1 MSEEKKKKKTSKAA
15 WGCLTIIILLIVFI
29 YFMYDALLST
39 KFKENSRKL
48 IEGSPER
55 YLSTTNLAFPQDAK
69 IIHISTK
76 KWGPNFSS
84 DLIFLVTD
92 LDKPVWMSL
101 IMKNKDTLLDGTS
114 ILETLKLIDNYN
126 IKLLLINCNNI
137 DSTIKISNNIQ
148 NIRKLDFGLYPNL
161 GIEEYNNSFN
171 KIIDES
177 NLKRYMESLLNL
189 KPSVI
194 GLCCGSNPSHI
205 KLLKSL
211 IRECK

>member
-1 MSEEKKKKKTSKAA
+1 MTEEKKKKKTSKAA

-92 LDKPVWMSL
+92 LDKFIENVKQRYEFKDLKMNYPKIEGDKDYD
-101 IMKNKDTLLDGTS
+101 IMFSDLCGNSDDKDLQPKN
-114 ILETLKLIDNYN
+114 
-126 IKLLLINCNNI
+126 
-137 DSTIKISNNIQ
+137 SNNLKNFCGNREVMITQ
-148 NIRKLDFGLYPNL
+148 INNEVEETGDGSVSTMVILPNEKLVWVNYSGWF
-161 GIEEYNNSFN
+161 
-171 KIIDES
+171 
-177 NLKRYMESLLNL
+177 
-189 KPSVI
+189 
-194 GLCCGSNPSHI
+194 
-205 KLLKSL
+205 
-211 IRECK
+211 

>member
-1 MSEEKKKKKTSKAA
+1 MTEEKKKKKTSKAA

-92 LDKPVWMSL
+92 LDKFIETVKQRYEFKDLKMNYPKIEGGKDYD
-101 IMKNKDTLLDGTS
+101 IMFSDLCGNLNHDKDLQAKNLD
-114 ILETLKLIDNYN
+114 
-126 IKLLLINCNNI
+126 
-137 DSTIKISNNIQ
+137 
-148 NIRKLDFGLYPNL
+148 
-161 GIEEYNNSFN
+161 
-171 KIIDES
+171 
-177 NLKRYMESLLNL
+177 NLKNFCGDREIMITQITNEVEETGDG
-189 KPSVI
+189 SVSI
-194 GLCCGSNPSHI
+194 MVILPNE
-205 KLLKSL
+205 KLVWVNDSGWF
-211 IRECK
+211 

>member
-1 MSEEKKKKKTSKAA
+1 MTEEKKKKKTSKAA

-92 LDKPVWMSL
+92 LDKFIENVKQRYDFKDLKMNYPKIEGDKDYD
-101 IMKNKDTLLDGTS
+101 IMFSDLCGNSDDKDLQPKN
-114 ILETLKLIDNYN
+114 
-126 IKLLLINCNNI
+126 
-137 DSTIKISNNIQ
+137 SNNLKNFCGNREVMITQ
-148 NIRKLDFGLYPNL
+148 INNEVEETGDGSVSTMVILPNEKLVWVNYSGWF
-161 GIEEYNNSFN
+161 
-171 KIIDES
+171 
-177 NLKRYMESLLNL
+177 
-189 KPSVI
+189 
-194 GLCCGSNPSHI
+194 
-205 KLLKSL
+205 
-211 IRECK
+211 